1 MYHCTFIV
9 QPNCNLL
16 VDIIQ
21 KADANGKQDLRQEL
35 AEERSGTRV
44 NLDVDPVLQLENP
57 PENYEDYAQTHQ
69 NDRKADEITKQV
81 TLPRRIQRL
90 KATGHRASNDTSLK
104 QQQQWPLSFYTKRSK
119 YDRPLW
125 RTPFNI

>member
-1 MYHCTFIV
+1 M
-9 QPNCNLL
+9 
-16 VDIIQ
+16 
-21 KADANGKQDLRQEL
+21 
-35 AEERSGTRV
+35 

-90 KATGHRASNDTSLK
+90 KATGHRAPNDTSLK
-104 QQQQWPLSFYTKRSK
+104 QQQQRPLSSLHKEK
-119 YDRPLW
+119 KQ
-125 RTPFNI
+125 I